1 MNGDVM
7 EHDHRA
13 QHDSGDPLGCTD
25 RRMLLGTGLA
35 LVAGLVIP
43 GCASRRGTSASAMP
57 GPVWPE
63 RRVKETPAVAAPHV
77 RTHPAAAAGMIS
89 VLPRSTWTRARPIV
103 SQTNP
108 MVRVERI
115 TVHHDGMSP
124 VELRTK
130 SDAADRIELIR
141 KSHVERRGWAD
152 IGYHL
157 IVDPQG
163 RVWQG
168 RPVEL
173 QGAHVKDHNERNLGV
188 LVLGNFEHQYP
199 TPQAIQTL
207 DRLLTEK
214 ASTYRVPLRWIKT
227 HQEWASTACPGRH
240 LQSYMVSTRSRS
252 GRLYSTLA
260 RS

>member
-1 MNGDVM
+1 M
-7 EHDHRA
+7 EHEYDEKNLRTGPA
-13 QHDSGDPLGCTD
+13 DGAD
-25 RRMLLGTGLA
+25 RRAILGTGLA

-43 GCASRRGTSASAMP
+43 GCVSRRGASNAALP
-57 GPVWPE
+57 GPVWPGQ
-63 RRVKETPAVAAPHV
+63 RVAPTPATPAPQI
-77 RTHPAAAAGMIS
+77 RTRSASSGSTIAVM
-89 VLPRSTWTRARPIV
+89 PRSTWTAARPIV
-103 SQTNP
+103 AQTNP

-115 TVHHDGMSP
+115 TVHHDGMAP

-130 SDAADRIELIR
+130 SDVADRIEVIR
-141 KSHVERRGWAD
+141 RSHVEGRGWAD

-157 IVDPQG
+157 IVDPHG

-199 TPQAIQTL
+199 TPQATHTL

-227 HQEWASTACPGRH
+227 HQEWASTACPGQH
-240 LQSYMVSTRSRS
+240 LQAYMVGTRSRG
-252 GRLYSTLA
+252 GRLYSTLT